1 MGKSLTYSQVR
12 NELGNPIRCR
22 RLGYY
27 YKQAIVQWNGKQVRL
42 FFSKQ
47 GKNGKWKTFMS
58 TNTSLSFIEMVKIY
72 QLRWCIEVFFKESKQ
87 LFGLGKCQSTD
98 FDAQIADTTMVM
110 IRYMM
115 ASLKYRFDNYESK
128 GAIFEQTKEKAVMY
142 SLGERLW
149 GLFLE
154 LVKIIEVLFDDII
167 HMLRSS
173 YSRFLHHFSWSL
185 IVFITLVS
193 CQEDEVVKDDDN
205 QISEETLLINNFIW
219 ENMDFAYLW
228 NEYMP
233 TNLNPNEEPDSKAYF
248 EKLLYRPTDRW
259 SLITDN
265 AQELE
270 ESFQGISK
278 TFGYKFQLY
287 KFLENDNVYGIIQY
301 VIPGLPAAN
310 AGLQRGDF
318 FLEVDGTTLSTTNYI
333 DLLFAQE
340 QYTLTLGELNNGSL
354 SPTDQDVGLTAIKEQ
369 ENPILYHNIYDTEAG
384 KVGYI
389 VYNQFINSLEAEL
402 VDQFSEFENQGVE
415 HLVLDLRYNPGGF
428 SSTATVLSSMIAP
441 KTNVDNE
448 DVFYQQVF
456 NDNLREFYLS
466 QNNNNEEIFKT
477 RFNPQSVNLTLDAVY
492 ILVTSSTASASE
504 LVINGLKPYMDVVLI
519 GSENTSGKYTGS
531 IMITDSEE
539 RHTWAIQPIIMKS
552 ANATGDSEYS
562 NGFEPDFKLDFD
574 DFSQPLGSPD
584 EDFLETALSVINGAG
599 PARISRTWGQLP
611 LGAPVASGGARPIEA
626 DQRLIVTTPE

>member
-1 MGKSLTYSQVR
+1 
-12 NELGNPIRCR
+12 
-22 RLGYY
+22 
-27 YKQAIVQWNGKQVRL
+27 
-42 FFSKQ
+42 
-47 GKNGKWKTFMS
+47 
-58 TNTSLSFIEMVKIY
+58 
-72 QLRWCIEVFFKESKQ
+72 
-87 LFGLGKCQSTD
+87 
-98 FDAQIADTTMVM
+98 
-110 IRYMM
+110 
-115 ASLKYRFDNYESK
+115 
-128 GAIFEQTKEKAVMY
+128 
-142 SLGERLW
+142 
-149 GLFLE
+149 
-154 LVKIIEVLFDDII
+154 
-167 HMLRSS
+167 MLRSS

-441 KTNVDNE
+441 KTNVDNG